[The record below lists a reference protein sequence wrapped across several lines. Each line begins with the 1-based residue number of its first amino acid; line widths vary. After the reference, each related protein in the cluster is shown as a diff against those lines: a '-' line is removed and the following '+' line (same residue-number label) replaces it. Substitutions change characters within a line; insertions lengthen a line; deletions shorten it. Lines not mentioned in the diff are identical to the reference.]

1 MDTELKKY
9 ALDALETAKEDLC
22 RDKYLIPVAF
32 VVTDE
37 ETFDFNLQ
45 FEDAGQKASV
55 YEELVKFAKENNAR
69 AIITINDAHIGDKGG
84 PEALENYY
92 PGKLAAEKA
101 PEYIYLTISGPAFP
115 TWSIALPYVHV
126 ENEIVFGTP
135 DESLGDSLH
144 FLQGWPTK

>member
-9 ALDALETAKEDLC
+9 ALKALETAKEDLC

-37 ETFDFNLQ
+37 EIFDFNLQ
-45 FEDAGQKASV
+45 FAGAGEKVSV
-55 YEELVKFAKENNAR
+55 YEELVKFAKENDAR
-69 AIITINDAHIGDKGG
+69 AIITINDALIGDKGG
-84 PEALENYY
+84 PDALENYY

-101 PEYIYLTISGPAFP
+101 PEYIYLTISGPAIR
-115 TWSIALPYVHV
+115 TWSIALPYVHI

-135 DESLGDSLH
+135 DESLGGSIH
-144 FLQGWPTK
+144 FLPGWPME

>member
-1 MDTELKKY
+1 MDDKLKKY

-37 ETFDFNLQ
+37 EIFDFNLQ
-45 FEDAGQKASV
+45 FEDTGQKVSV

-69 AIITINDAHIGDKGG
+69 AIITINDAYMGEPKR
-84 PEALENYY
+84 ALENYY

-101 PEYIYLTISGPAFP
+101 PEYIYLTITGPAIP
-115 TWSIALPYVHV
+115 SWSVALPYVHV
-126 ENEIVFGTP
+126 EDEIVFGTP
-135 DESLGDSLH
+135 DESLGDSIH
-144 FLQGWPTK
+144 FLPGWPVE